1 MIDIDMTVGYK
12 KIQQLLKAYNVE
24 LKETD
29 ESLIFM
35 LVEEVEEEIKNFC
48 NIKLVPQELH
58 TVVVRR
64 VCGHFLD
71 IKGWSINNN
80 LSLDESEDLQG
91 EIKAMTLGDY
101 RMEVDTSID
110 KEIIKDKIKQVE
122 TLKKYGNEMLYKY
135 RRLVRW

>member
-71 IKGWSINNN
+71 IKD
-80 LSLDESEDLQG
+80 LSQNESQENYG

-101 RMEVDTSID
+101 RMEVDTGID
-110 KEIIKDKIKQVE
+110 KEKIKIKAKEVE
-122 TLKKYGNEMLYKY
+122 SLKKYGNEMLYKY
-135 RRLVRW
+135 RRLVTW

>member
-12 KIQQLLKAYNVE
+12 KIQQLLKAYNVDV
-24 LKETD
+24 KETD

-48 NIKLVPQELH
+48 NIKLIPQELNI
-58 TVVVRR
+58 VIVRR

-71 IKGWSINNN
+71 IKGWSVSNE
-80 LSLDESEDLQG
+80 LSQNESEDLQG

-122 TLKKYGNEMLYKY
+122 ALKNYGNEMLYKY
-135 RRLVRW
+135 RRLVTW

>member
-1 MIDIDMTVGYK
+1 MTDIDMTVGYK

-71 IKGWSINNN
+71 IKGWATKD
-80 LSLDESEDLQG
+80 LSQNESQEDYG

-101 RMEVDTSID
+101 RMEIDTGID
-110 KEIIKDKIKQVE
+110 KEKLKIKAKEVE
-122 TLKKYGNEMLYKY
+122 SLKKYGNEMLYKY
-135 RRLVRW
+135 RRLVTW

>member
-71 IKGWSINNN
+71 IKGWSTKD
-80 LSLDESEDLQG
+80 LSQNESQENYG
-91 EIKAMTLGDY
+91 EVKAMTLGDY
-101 RMEVDTSID
+101 RMEVDTGID
-110 KEIIKDKIKQVE
+110 KEKIKIKAKEVE
-122 TLKKYGNEMLYKY
+122 SLKKYGNEMLYKY
-135 RRLVRW
+135 RRLVTW